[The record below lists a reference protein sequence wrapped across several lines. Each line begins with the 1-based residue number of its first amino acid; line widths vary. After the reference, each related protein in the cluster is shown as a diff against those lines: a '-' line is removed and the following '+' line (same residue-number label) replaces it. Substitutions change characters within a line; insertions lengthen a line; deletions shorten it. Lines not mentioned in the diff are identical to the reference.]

1 MNNPEIKQF
10 IRENSYLFWWI
21 KKESKENI
29 SLNVLV
35 ETILNF
41 GNEKSVKKLFDLL
54 GIKKVAEFFYQDTN
68 RIRVN
73 YHPRTVQFFNL
84 YFKKNA

>member
-10 IRENSYLFWWI
+10 IRENSYLLWWV
-21 KKESKENI
+21 KEESKENI
-29 SLNVLV
+29 SLNVLI

-54 GIKKVAEFFYQDTN
+54 GIKKVAEIFYHYTN
-68 RIRVN
+68 RRRVN
-73 YHPRTVQFFNL
+73 YHPRTINYFNL